1 MAPALTKQEGWLS
14 RAVRQTEQR
23 RQVECHVR
31 PDTWIR
37 KRSVIS
43 SPQAAHTPAATP
55 AWLLDPA
62 LTRPPM
68 PLLTL
73 LLPTLPIP
81 PMPRPLVES
90 TEQSD
95 GDGASACCRGK
106 KMFLIQTVFFLGPLK
121 HIWLQKRRS
130 SLLTGL
136 FGIWTGGKKT
146 WPGLLSLTKTA
157 TKELLNHK
165 CLLVKK
171 GCRRRLLSL
180 SSIFFF
186 FFELPRSSCATS
198 ACVIY
203 YIPSAG
209 IIYIPAMPFGFFFV
223 LAAFQFNVCMACAGI
238 AGLAAKKHT
247 PTGVPYSFS
256 LSFLFLFV
264 CQMKFL

>member
-1 MAPALTKQEGWLS
+1 MA
-14 RAVRQTEQR
+14 TE
-23 RQVECHVR
+23 
-31 PDTWIR
+31 
-37 KRSVIS
+37 
-43 SPQAAHTPAATP
+43 
-55 AWLLDPA
+55 L
-62 LTRPPM
+62 PP
-68 PLLTL
+68 
-73 LLPTLPIP
+73 I
-81 PMPRPLVES
+81 V
-90 TEQSD
+90 
-95 GDGASACCRGK
+95 
-106 KMFLIQTVFFLGPLK
+106 
-121 HIWLQKRRS
+121 
-130 SLLTGL
+130 
-136 FGIWTGGKKT
+136 GGKNVCNSNCFLFRPTKTHLVTEKAFVLAHWSVWYLNGREKT
-146 WPGLLSLTKTA
+146 WPGLLSFTKTA

-180 SSIFFF
+180 SSIFFFF

>member
-1 MAPALTKQEGWLS
+1 
-14 RAVRQTEQR
+14 
-23 RQVECHVR
+23 
-31 PDTWIR
+31 
-37 KRSVIS
+37 
-43 SPQAAHTPAATP
+43 
-55 AWLLDPA
+55 
-62 LTRPPM
+62 M

-95 GDGASACCRGK
+95 GDGASAYCRGK
-106 KMFLIQTVFFLGPLK
+106 NVFNSNCFLFRPTKTHLVTEKAFVLAHWSVWYLNG
-121 HIWLQKRRS
+121 RE
-130 SLLTGL
+130 
-136 FGIWTGGKKT
+136 KT
-146 WPGLLSLTKTA
+146 WPGLLSFSKTA

-209 IIYIPAMPFGFFFV
+209 IIYIPAMPFGFFFCSRGFSIQCV
-223 LAAFQFNVCMACAGI
+223 YGMRWNRGT
-238 AGLAAKKHT
+238 GSKKAHAN
-247 PTGVPYSFS
+247 GRS
-256 LSFLFLFV
+256 L
-264 CQMKFL
+264 